1 MIIFLS
7 KSGIWEGLTCALF
20 ASISVFHASTNH
32 TLHRLIYN
40 TIPRLAIL
48 VMLPKSQY
56 HSQRFEILSC
66 LNLLQPKHCTKP
78 TFSISIS
85 MPMSPPASKAGRTNV
100 CKPTPR
106 HHHSSNSITLSHN
119 SALLLSDRAE
129 MTSCFGYT
137 WTHTSNHD
145 SISSIDDLIDVI
157 DALLI
162 LNLPEVSD
170 HPICW
175 DHPMPLLD

>member
-7 KSGIWEGLTCALF
+7 KKGIGESNL
-20 ASISVFHASTNH
+20 ASISVFHAQTKPHFTSFH
-32 TLHRLIYN
+32 IQFAQIL
-40 TIPRLAIL
+40 RLAI
-48 VMLPKSQY
+48 SY
-56 HSQRFEILSC
+56 
-66 LNLLQPKHCTKP
+66 LLQPRRCTKP

-85 MPMSPPASKAGRTNV
+85 MPMSPPASKVTDSMERFEPPNF
-100 CKPTPR
+100 CIFCCQMELKY
-106 HHHSSNSITLSHN
+106 
-119 SALLLSDRAE
+119 AE
-129 MTSCFGYT
+129 MTSCFRQHT
-137 WTHTSNHD
+137 WTHTSNHY

-175 DHPMPLLD
+175 YHPMPPMD